1 MDKRPNIFILY
12 EMPHSCKHFMCQ
24 QGKKKL
30 KIVLNVTNI
39 YINVSK
45 MRILPSGFSSAR
57 IFRPFPFSNPLNY
70 GILNVDL

>member
-39 YINVSK
+39 YKCKQNTHSIFW
-45 MRILPSGFSSAR
+45 ILVRKDFPSFPVLKSAELWYTER
-57 IFRPFPFSNPLNY
+57 
-70 GILNVDL
+70 